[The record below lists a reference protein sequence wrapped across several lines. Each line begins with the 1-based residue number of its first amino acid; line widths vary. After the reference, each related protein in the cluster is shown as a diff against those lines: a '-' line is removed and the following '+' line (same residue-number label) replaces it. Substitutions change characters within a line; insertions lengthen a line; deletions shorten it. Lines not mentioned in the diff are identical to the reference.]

1 MRIKIWIRQIRWNR
15 RICLIRRVR
24 WIRQVR
30 VRIHQIRVLK
40 IVMLKV
46 RRFKEIKSFVSKE
59 NFLKVMT

>member
-15 RICLIRRVR
+15 RIRLIRRVR

-40 IVMLKV
+40 IAMLKV